1 MRTDRDISKL
11 LTDSNS
17 AKLRLSVVKNTK
29 NYFEGLYR
37 TVKKTENIK
46 IKFFNSALFQKT
58 NICSFIGTSWGMFV
72 QCTCFE
78 KNRRQK
84 ISLAD
89 NGKHL

>member
-46 IKFFNSALFQKT
+46 IKIFNSALFQK
-58 NICSFIGTSWGMFV
+58 NEYMFV
-72 QCTCFE
+72 YRDILGDVCTHFE